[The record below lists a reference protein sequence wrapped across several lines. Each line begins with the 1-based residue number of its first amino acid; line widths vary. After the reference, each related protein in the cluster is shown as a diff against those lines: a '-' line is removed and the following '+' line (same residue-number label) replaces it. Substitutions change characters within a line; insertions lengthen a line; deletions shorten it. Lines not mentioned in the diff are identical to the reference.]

1 MSKSIAGVQ
10 IGKKYLSK
18 SGKIIK
24 IVGVIASYHLSENK
38 NSYFEGDNGNVYDKF
53 GINRNNSNDDLIGEM
68 IDETFYQP
76 SQKIVP
82 LPDYFGYTT
91 MTIPELPSQPEK
103 AKSDIVGFNYHQ
115 ICPNAIRRIA
125 TIFHA
130 GAKQYGENNYQK
142 GINDPVWQ
150 NERFNHAMD
159 HLLKYREGDRSE
171 DHLAKVGWYVCVLMG
186 FEFDKEKINAAK
198 EENAAEK

>member
-1 MSKSIAGVQ
+1 MPHLANCAHSN
-10 IGKKYLSK
+10 
-18 SGKIIK
+18 SGWCLDCVKI
-24 IVGVIASYHLSENK
+24 LNE
-38 NSYFEGDNGNVYDKF
+38 
-53 GINRNNSNDDLIGEM
+53 DL
-68 IDETFYQP
+68 TRLA
-76 SQKIVP
+76 KLV
-82 LPDYFGYTT
+82 TVT
-91 MTIPELPSQPEK
+91 MPESQPQNEK

-142 GINDPVWQ
+142 GINDPVWL

-198 EENAAEK
+198 EENAAEKEKCDR